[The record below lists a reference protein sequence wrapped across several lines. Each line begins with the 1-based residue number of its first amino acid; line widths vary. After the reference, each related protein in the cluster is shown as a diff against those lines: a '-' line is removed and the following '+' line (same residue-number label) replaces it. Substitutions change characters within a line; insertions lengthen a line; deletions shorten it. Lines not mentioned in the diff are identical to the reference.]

1 MDKFISNSYKKTA
14 KIAQKLAKSCK
25 IGDVL
30 LLFGDLGA
38 GKTAFVKG
46 FAKEFGKAQVT
57 SPTFTIINTY
67 DGKIPIYHFDLYRLE
82 KEGVKTITDEL
93 TEDSKDGVLTLVEW
107 AEFSDIE
114 LPFDRIEIKIGYVD
128 DTVRTF
134 DFYAL
139 GDYNKKIVE
148 GLKTQCC

>member
-67 DGKIPIYHFDLYRLE
+67 DGKIPIYHFDLYRLASE
-82 KEGVKTITDEL
+82 SELEEIGFSEYIYGNGICVIEWPQVAVGLLPKNVIKVTINKLGET
-93 TEDSKDGVLTLVEW
+93 K
-107 AEFSDIE
+107 
-114 LPFDRIEIKIGYVD
+114 REI
-128 DTVRTF
+128 
-134 DFYAL
+134 
-139 GDYNKKIVE
+139 IVE
-148 GLKTQCC
+148 REDESFNN

>member
-1 MDKFISNSYKKTA
+1 MEKFISNSYKKTA

-67 DGKIPIYHFDLYRLE
+67 DGKIPIYHLIYTELQVKVNLKKLGLVNIFMAMAFALLSGHRL
-82 KEGVKTITDEL
+82 L
-93 TEDSKDGVLTLVEW
+93 
-107 AEFSDIE
+107 
-114 LPFDRIEIKIGYVD
+114 
-128 DTVRTF
+128 
-134 DFYAL
+134 L
-139 GDYNKKIVE
+139 GFCKKM
-148 GLKTQCC
+148 L